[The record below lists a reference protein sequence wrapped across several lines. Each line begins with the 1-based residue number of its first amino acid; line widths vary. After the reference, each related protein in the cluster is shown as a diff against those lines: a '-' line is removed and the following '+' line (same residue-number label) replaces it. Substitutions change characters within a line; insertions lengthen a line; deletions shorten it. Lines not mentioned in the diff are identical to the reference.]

1 MSTYAKFVIPMALI
15 GLLPAAPAV
24 ADTTFFN
31 TGDPDGRMATATRPE
46 SAGGKFEIES
56 ADDFILGTQTSIT
69 GATFT
74 GLLTDRAPLRQ
85 RRARSGSRFTASFP
99 TTRMSGAPAGRR
111 PFSTPQVPTRL
122 NSPSDVE
129 LTDRDTASGNLDVHD
144 HGHGHLQR
152 AQHGATRRH
161 PSRTG
166 PNHRWRRQDHGRR
179 SAVRRRT
186 SAPPSISLLVTIS
199 SCLRS
204 RLRTPTAIS
213 FGCRRRD
220 RSPAAL
226 GLSLATCRSGP
237 AMRCSTRTG
246 CASART
252 SWAARPPDLQRGVL
266 AVGLRGSRAFD
277 LGHDAARLCGSGLC
291 RLSQV

>member
-15 GLLPAAPAV
+15 GLLPAVPAA
-24 ADTTFFN
+24 ADTIFFN
-31 TGDPDGRMATATRPE
+31 TGNPDGRMATATRPE
-46 SAGGKFEIES
+46 STGGKFEIES
-56 ADDFILGTQTSIT
+56 ADDFILGTHTSVT

-74 GLLTDRAPLRQ
+74 GLLTNRAPLTSVGEVRVEIY
-85 RRARSGSRFTASFP
+85 RVFPNDLDIGRTSGSP
-99 TTRMSGAPAGRR
+99 
-111 PFSTPQVPTRL
+111 PFSTPQVPARL

-129 LTDRDTASGNLDVHD
+129 FEDRDTASGNLSFTTIR
-144 HGHGHLQR
+144 HGRLQR

-166 PNHRWRRQDHGRR
+166 PNHRGRRQDQRAKKY
-179 SAVRRRT
+179 SSTST

-220 RSPAAL
+220 RSTAAP

-237 AMRCSTRTG
+237 AMRCSTPTG

-252 SWAARPPDLQRGVL
+252 LWAARQPPPSTRRSRCR
-266 AVGLRGSRAFD
+266 APRFPSLRAGR
-277 LGHDAARLCGSGLC
+277 
-291 RLSQV
+291 